1 MECLKIINNNNKLN
15 KFNKPIDL
23 IMWIPII
30 IMKQCSFN
38 LHRIRIYRILRIK
51 LFNPKMKFKNYSS
64 LFAMVTL
71 IILNTFVNSF
81 QYIFKYL
88 LLKNVIIPKANHLF
102 IGTSLFYLC
111 QLCDFSVAFL
121 EFSFHLNL
129 LSHLCSIINKES
141 VGHFAYLKLSHFLIS
156 EF

>member
-1 MECLKIINNNNKLN
+1 MVD
-15 KFNKPIDL
+15 F
-23 IMWIPII
+23 WAII
-30 IMKQCSFN
+30 I
-38 LHRIRIYRILRIK
+38 I
-51 LFNPKMKFKNYSS
+51 NPKMKFKNYSS

-81 QYIFKYL
+81 QSFFKYL

-156 EF
+156 EFWSGFHILWAFCLKIFSFISGFFFH